1 MNKIVKS
8 PAVRKSLYLV
18 GAAVIALLVAYG
30 FISQEV
36 APLWLQL
43 LEAVVGSGQ
52 LSLAA
57 TNTPR
62 PVQAEEEDEI
72 TTPFDTGEVR

>member
-1 MNKIVKS
+1 MKNKIVKS

-43 LEAVVGSGQ
+43 LEAVIGFGL

-57 TNTPR
+57 TNTPI
-62 PVQAEEEDEI
+62 PVQTEEEVEI
-72 TTPFDTGEVR
+72 TTLFDTE

>member
-1 MNKIVKS
+1 MKNKIVKS

-43 LEAVVGSGQ
+43 LESVIGFGL

-57 TNTPR
+57 ANTHS
-62 PVQAEEEDEI
+62 PVQTEEEVEI
-72 TTPFDTGEVR
+72 TTLFDTE

>member
-1 MNKIVKS
+1 MKNKIVKS

-18 GAAVIALLVAYG
+18 GAAIIALLVAYG

-43 LEAVVGSGQ
+43 LEAVIGFGL

-57 TNTPR
+57 TNTPA
-62 PVQAEEEDEI
+62 PTNTEEEVEI
-72 TTPFDTGEVR
+72 TTLFDTE

>member
-1 MNKIVKS
+1 MKNKIVKS

-43 LEAVVGSGQ
+43 LESVIGFGL

-57 TNTPR
+57 TNTPS
-62 PVQAEEEDEI
+62 PVQTEEEVEI
-72 TTPFDTGEVR
+72 TTLSDTE